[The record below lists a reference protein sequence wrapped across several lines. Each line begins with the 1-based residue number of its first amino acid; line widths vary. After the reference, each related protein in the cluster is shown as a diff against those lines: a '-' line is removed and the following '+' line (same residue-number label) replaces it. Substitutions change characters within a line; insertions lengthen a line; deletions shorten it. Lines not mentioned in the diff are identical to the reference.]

1 MIVAIDGPAAS
12 GKSTTA
18 KMVAKKLKMTYLD
31 TGAMYRAVT
40 LALLRSNTDLDDYDS
55 VCQVVDELELDIYD
69 QGSKTVVKLDG
80 EDVSQAIRSMQ
91 VTENVSAVSAVK
103 YVREAMVEIQRN
115 IGKKTNC
122 VVEGRDIGTIVFPEA
137 EFKFFMI
144 ADVET
149 RAQRRQSDL
158 LTLGEERSLEELIK
172 DLKIRDQK
180 DSTRSQSP
188 LTKSADAVEIDT
200 THFSIDEQVKLIVNH
215 INSKSEQRKKYGK

>member
-69 QGSKTVVKLDG
+69 QGDKTVVRLDG
-80 EDVSQAIRSMQ
+80 EDVSQAIRSMP
-91 VTENVSAVSAVK
+91 VTENVSVVSAMK
-103 YVREAMVEIQRN
+103 YVRQTMVEIQRN

-122 VVEGRDIGTIVFPEA
+122 VVEGRDIGTVVFPDA
-137 EFKFFMI
+137 EFKIFMV
-144 ADVET
+144 ADVNM
-149 RAQRRQSDL
+149 RAERRFKDFYEM
-158 LTLGEERSLEELIK
+158 GENRSFQEVLA
-172 DLKIRDQK
+172 DLKRRDEK
-180 DSTRSQSP
+180 DSTRAYSP
-188 LTKSADAVEIDT
+188 LQKADEAIEIDT
-200 THFSIDEQVKLIVNH
+200 SMLSIDQQVEKI
-215 INSKSEQRKKYGK
+215 INLVREKNN

>member
-18 KMVAKKLKMTYLD
+18 KMVAKKLQMTYLD

-69 QGSKTVVKLDG
+69 QEGKTVVILDG
-80 EDVSQAIRSMQ
+80 EDVSQAIRSVP
-91 VTENVSAVSAVK
+91 VTKNVSAVSAMK

-122 VVEGRDIGTIVFPEA
+122 VVEGRDIGTVVFPDA
-137 EFKFFMI
+137 EFKIFMV
-144 ADVET
+144 ADVKM
-149 RAQRRQSDL
+149 RAERRLKELHEMGDYQSL
-158 LTLGEERSLEELIK
+158 QEVMA
-172 DLKIRDQK
+172 DLKRRDKK
-180 DSTRSQSP
+180 DSTRVHSP
-188 LTKSADAVEIDT
+188 LQKAGDAIEIDT
-200 THFSIDEQVKLIVNH
+200 SMLSIDRQVEKI
-215 INSKSEQRKKYGK
+215 INLVREKNN

>member
-40 LALLRSNTDLDDYDS
+40 LALLRSNTDLNDYDS
-55 VCQVVDELELDIYD
+55 ICQVVDELELDIYD
-69 QGSKTVVKLDG
+69 QGAKTVVRLDG

-91 VTENVSAVSAVK
+91 VTENVSNVSTGK

-122 VVEGRDIGTIVFPEA
+122 DVEGRDIGTVVFPDA
-137 EFKFFMI
+137 EFKIFMV
-144 ADVET
+144 ADVKM
-149 RAQRRQSDL
+149 RAERRL
-158 LTLGEERSLEELIK
+158 KELHEMGENRSLQEVMT
-172 DLKIRDQK
+172 DLKRRDEK
-180 DSTRSQSP
+180 DSMRSHSP
-188 LTKSADAVEIDT
+188 LQKADEAIEIDT
-200 THFSIDEQVKLIVNH
+200 SMLSIDQQVEKI
-215 INSKSEQRKKYGK
+215 INLVREKNN

>member
-1 MIVAIDGPAAS
+1 MIVAIDGPSAS

-69 QGSKTVVKLDG
+69 QGSKTVVKLNS
-80 EDVSQAIRSMQ
+80 EDVSQAIRSMPA
-91 VTENVSAVSAVK
+91 TKNVSAVSALK

-122 VVEGRDIGTIVFPEA
+122 VVEGRDIGTVVFPDA
-137 EFKFFMI
+137 EFKIFMV
-144 ADVET
+144 ADVKM
-149 RAQRRQSDL
+149 RAERRLKEFQEM
-158 LTLGEERSLEELIK
+158 GENRSLQEVMA
-172 DLKIRDQK
+172 DLKRRDEK
-180 DSTRSQSP
+180 DSTRAHSP
-188 LTKSADAVEIDT
+188 LKKADEAIEIDT
-200 THFSIDEQVKLIVNH
+200 SMLSIDQQVGKI
-215 INSKSEQRKKYGK
+215 INLVREKNN

>member
-18 KMVAKKLKMTYLD
+18 KMVAKKLEMTYLD

-69 QGSKTVVKLDG
+69 QGTKTVVRLDG
-80 EDVSQAIRSMQ
+80 EDVSQAIRSML

-122 VVEGRDIGTIVFPEA
+122 VVEGRDIGTVVFPDA
-137 EFKFFMI
+137 EFKIFI
-144 ADVET
+144 VADDKM
-149 RAQRRQSDL
+149 RAERRFKEL
-158 LTLGEERSLEELIK
+158 HLMGENRSLQEVMTN
-172 DLKIRDQK
+172 LKKRDQK
-180 DSTRSQSP
+180 DSTRSHSP
-188 LTKSADAVEIDT
+188 LLKADEAIEIDT
-200 THFSIDEQVKLIVNH
+200 SMLSIDQQVRKI
-215 INSKSEQRKKYGK
+215 INLAKKNN

>member
-40 LALLRSNTDLDDYDS
+40 LALLRSNTDLDDYES

-69 QGSKTVVKLDG
+69 QGSKTVVRLDG

-91 VTENVSAVSAVK
+91 VTENASAVSAVK

-122 VVEGRDIGTIVFPEA
+122 VVEGRDIGTVVFPDA
-137 EFKFFMI
+137 EFKIFMV
-144 ADVET
+144 ADVKM
-149 RAQRRQSDL
+149 RAERRL
-158 LTLGEERSLEELIK
+158 KELHEMGENRSLQEVMT
-172 DLKIRDQK
+172 DLKRRDEK
-180 DSTRSQSP
+180 DSTRSYSP
-188 LTKSADAVEIDT
+188 LQKADEALEIDT
-200 THFSIDEQVKLIVNH
+200 SMLTIDQQVEKI
-215 INSKSEQRKKYGK
+215 INLVRENKN

>member
-80 EDVSQAIRSMQ
+80 EDVSQAIRSMP
-91 VTENVSAVSAVK
+91 VTENVSVVSAMK
-103 YVREAMVEIQRN
+103 DVRQTMVEIQRN

-122 VVEGRDIGTIVFPEA
+122 VVEGRDIGTVVFPDA
-137 EFKFFMI
+137 EFKIFMV
-144 ADVET
+144 ADVNM
-149 RAQRRQSDL
+149 RAERRF
-158 LTLGEERSLEELIK
+158 K
-172 DLKIRDQK
+172 DLYEMGENRSFQEVLADLKRRDEK
-180 DSTRSQSP
+180 DSTRAYSP
-188 LTKSADAVEIDT
+188 LQKADEAIEIDT
-200 THFSIDEQVKLIVNH
+200 SMLSIDQQVGKI
-215 INSKSEQRKKYGK
+215 INLVREKNN

>member
-18 KMVAKKLKMTYLD
+18 KMVAKKLQMTYLD

-69 QGSKTVVKLDG
+69 QEGKTVVILDG
-80 EDVSQAIRSMQ
+80 EDVSQAIRSVP
-91 VTENVSAVSAVK
+91 VTKNVSSVSAMK

-122 VVEGRDIGTIVFPEA
+122 VVEGRDIGTVVFPDA
-137 EFKFFMI
+137 EFKIFMV
-144 ADVET
+144 ADVKM
-149 RAQRRQSDL
+149 RAERRLKELQEMGDD
-158 LTLGEERSLEELIK
+158 RSLQEVMA
-172 DLKIRDQK
+172 DLKRRDKK
-180 DSTRSQSP
+180 DSTRAHSP
-188 LTKSADAVEIDT
+188 LQKAGDAIEIDT
-200 THFSIDEQVKLIVNH
+200 SMLSIDQQVEKVEKF
-215 INSKSEQRKKYGK
+215 INLVREKNNK